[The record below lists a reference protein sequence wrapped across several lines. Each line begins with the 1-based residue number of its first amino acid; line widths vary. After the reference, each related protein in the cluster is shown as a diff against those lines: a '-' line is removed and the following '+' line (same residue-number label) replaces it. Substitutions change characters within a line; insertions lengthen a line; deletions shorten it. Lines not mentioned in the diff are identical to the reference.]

1 MKSKLVYISYD
12 DNLVSDNRL
21 EIIEYE
27 NKVLEKSLVYE
38 SVDHNILIF
47 KVDDDNFA
55 DHCLVEKFGCR
66 YTEWIKFPNYV
77 VVELYRG
84 RATSLKTYRE
94 SGLFRDKI
102 TEFKEAV

>member
-1 MKSKLVYISYD
+1 MMI
-12 DNLVSDNRL
+12 NLVSDNEQ

-27 NKVLEKSLVYE
+27 NKALEKNLVYE
-38 SVDHNILIF
+38 NIDRNILIF
-47 KVDDDNFA
+47 KVDDENFA
-55 DHCLVEKFGCR
+55 DHCLAEKLGCG

-94 SGLFRDKI
+94 NGLFRDEI
-102 TEFKEAV
+102 AEFIGDRF